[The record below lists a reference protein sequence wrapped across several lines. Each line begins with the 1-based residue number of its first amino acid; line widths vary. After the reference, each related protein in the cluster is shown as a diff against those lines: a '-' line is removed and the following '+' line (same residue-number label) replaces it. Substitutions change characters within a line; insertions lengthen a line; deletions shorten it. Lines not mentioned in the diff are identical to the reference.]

1 MGDLGHFGENG
12 KEYLRKDQDKIIDEI
27 LKLKSLPFSSK
38 RKLQIQKL
46 QQKLSNYDRR

>member
-12 KEYLRKDQDKIIDEI
+12 TEYLRKDQDKIIDEI